1 MYKLVAKNIPLSYT
15 RARELLLNS
24 LTAIGLDSKH
34 FCLHSLRS
42 GGASAA
48 TSINISDRLIKAHGR
63 WRTDVAKDVY
73 IKDNLNKQLVV
84 SSNLG
89 FNVQSP
95 LYFLLITQLNAFLFK
110 FCPFVSTNQICYR
123 SSGQG
128 FQQYRVCM

>member
-1 MYKLVAKNIPLSYT
+1 MCLVGYAGFLRCKRDSKLED
-15 RARELLLNS
+15 ARELLLNS

-34 FCLHSLRS
+34 FFLHSLRS

-48 TSINISDRLIKAHGR
+48 TSINISDRLIKSHGR

-89 FNVQSP
+89 
-95 LYFLLITQLNAFLFK
+95 I
-110 FCPFVSTNQICYR
+110 
-123 SSGQG
+123 
-128 FQQYRVCM
+128 

>member
-63 WRTDVAKDVY
+63 WRTDLLKMY
-73 IKDNLNKQLVV
+73 ILRTILI
-84 SSNLG
+84 SNLL
-89 FNVQSP
+89 FRLIWVLTFS
-95 LYFLLITQLNAFLFK
+95 LYCIF
-110 FCPFVSTNQICYR
+110 Y
-123 SSGQG
+123 
-128 FQQYRVCM
+128 